1 MTARMYYD
9 NDADPA
15 ALAGKTVAIIGY
27 GSQGHAHA
35 RNLHESGV
43 GVVVGL
49 APGSKSRALAAEA
62 GLRVADVADAV
73 GEADVVMILVP
84 DTAQKAVYDAEIG
97 PNLRPGQLLMFAHG
111 FNIHFGRID
120 PPEGVDVGMVAPKG
134 PGHLVRSVY
143 EAGGGVPALFAIH
156 RDPSG
161 TARDRVF
168 AYARALGCM
177 RAGILET
184 TFKEETETDLF
195 GEQALLCGGVSSLV
209 KAAFETLVEA
219 GYQPELAYF
228 ETMHELKLIVD
239 LMYRG
244 GLNFMRFSVSDT
256 AEYGDYVSGP
266 RVVEGA
272 KATMRDVLA
281 EIQSGAF
288 ASRWIAEN
296 ETGRHE
302 FERLRAQ
309 DRDHQIE
316 QVGAELRSKMP
327 FLNPVVVRAG
337 EAQAGAGS
345 AAAGAA
351 AGAGAGGTTGQ
362 GRA

>member
-15 ALAGKTVAIIGY
+15 ALEGQAVAIIGY

-35 RNLHESGV
+35 LNLHESGV
-43 GVVVGL
+43 DVIVGL
-49 APGSKSRALAAEA
+49 AEGSKSKALAEEA
-62 GLRVADVADAV
+62 GLEVRTVAEAVKAADVI
-73 GEADVVMILVP
+73 MILVP
-84 DTAQKAVYDAEIG
+84 DTGQKAVYDTEIE

-111 FNIHFGRID
+111 FNIHFGRIV
-120 PPEGVDVGMVAPKG
+120 PPDFIDVGMVAPKG

-143 EAGGGVPALFAIH
+143 QAGGGVPALFAVH
-156 RDPSG
+156 QDATG
-161 TARDRVF
+161 TARARVF
-168 AYARALGCM
+168 AYARGLGNT

-195 GEQALLCGGVSSLV
+195 GEQALLCGGVSALV

-266 RVVEGA
+266 RIVEGA
-272 KATMRDVLA
+272 KATMRDVLG

-288 ASRWIAEN
+288 ASRWIREN

-316 QVGAELRSKMP
+316 QVGAELRAQMP

-337 EAQAGAGS
+337 EAQAQAQTDAPRHAGP
-345 AAAGAA
+345 
-351 AGAGAGGTTGQ
+351 
-362 GRA
+362 R